1 MGMDHTWILHTESFG
16 RKTVSSNYSKGDAY
30 WMDKTTCFN
39 SKACFKPNWKKNNQE
54 NRLGDHNKRLT
65 DPTSSV

>member
-30 WMDKTTCFN
+30 WIDKTTCFN
-39 SKACFKPNWKKNNQE
+39 SKACFKPC
-54 NRLGDHNKRLT
+54 LGRKIIEKIDLVIIIR
-65 DPTSSV
+65 DS